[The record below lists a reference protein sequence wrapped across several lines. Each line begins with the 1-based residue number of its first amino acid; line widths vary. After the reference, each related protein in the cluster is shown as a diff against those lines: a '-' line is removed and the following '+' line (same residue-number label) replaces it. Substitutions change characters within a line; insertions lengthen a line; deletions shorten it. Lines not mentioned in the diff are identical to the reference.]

1 MCDAFNKDIDIH
13 TNTAAQ
19 IYGVRVEDVTK
30 DMRRSAKAVNFGIL
44 YGISSFGL
52 SEDLGIDLVQAK
64 KFIDNYL
71 DSFPNIKEYMDGVK
85 KDAYLN
91 GYVKTIMNRRRI
103 IKELNSSN
111 YMIRQSGERMALNTP
126 IQGSAA
132 DILKKAMVD
141 IYNKFRELNLK
152 SRMLLQIHDEIVFNV
167 YDNELDQVIKI
178 VRDLMENAFPLK
190 VKLKV
195 DISYGDNLYDAK

>member
-1 MCDAFNKDIDIH
+1 M
-13 TNTAAQ
+13 
-19 IYGVRVEDVTK
+19 
-30 DMRRSAKAVNFGIL
+30 
-44 YGISSFGL
+44 
-52 SEDLGIDLVQAK
+52 GIDLVQAK

-111 YMIRQSGERMALNTP
+111 YMIRQSGERMAFNTP

>member
-132 DILKKAMVD
+132 DILKKAMAD

-190 VKLKV
+190 DKLKV

>member
-1 MCDAFNKDIDIH
+1 
-13 TNTAAQ
+13 
-19 IYGVRVEDVTK
+19 
-30 DMRRSAKAVNFGIL
+30 
-44 YGISSFGL
+44 
-52 SEDLGIDLVQAK
+52 
-64 KFIDNYL
+64 
-71 DSFPNIKEYMDGVK
+71 
-85 KDAYLN
+85 
-91 GYVKTIMNRRRI
+91 
-103 IKELNSSN
+103 
-111 YMIRQSGERMALNTP
+111 MALNTP